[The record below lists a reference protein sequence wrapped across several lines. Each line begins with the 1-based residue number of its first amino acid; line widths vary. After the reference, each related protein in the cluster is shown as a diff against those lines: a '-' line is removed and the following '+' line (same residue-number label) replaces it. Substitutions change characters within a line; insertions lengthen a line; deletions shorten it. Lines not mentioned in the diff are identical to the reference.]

1 MFWLKPVSP
10 FTFLKKIKI
19 LECRKYFAVNF
30 MQVKNKRSRNILIHN
45 KMTGWVLKR
54 NAVISSAMLTEENLS
69 RFRWDRLLVGTS
81 SFGNSDLLIQ
91 LSRNCSKSDNTS
103 AFV

>member
-45 KMTGWVLKR
+45 KR